1 MTQADGFDLTE
12 YLQKPYRM
20 MKMKF
25 EDTAL
30 TIAESLLQ
38 IKAIKLDNVNPFTW
52 ASGIK
57 SPIYCDN
64 RRTLSYPKIRT
75 YIRQEFVK
83 LINDEFGEVDL
94 IAGVAT
100 GAIAAGVLV
109 AQDLGLPFVYVRS
122 EKKSHG
128 LENQIEGVVESGQSV
143 VVVEDLVS
151 TGKSS
156 LNAVQALR
164 DAGCNVKGMVA
175 IFTYGLPEAEE
186 NFKQANCILKT
197 LTTYDFLI
205 KKALEQNIIKDFDL
219 QSLIQWRENPKAWG
233 V

>member
-1 MTQADGFDLTE
+1 
-12 YLQKPYRM
+12 
-20 MKMKF
+20 MKSKF

-30 TIAESLLQ
+30 TVAESLLQ
-38 IKAIKLDNVNPFTW
+38 IKAIKLDIVNPFTW
-52 ASGIK
+52 SSGIK

-75 YIRQEFVK
+75 YIRQEFVRM
-83 LINDEFGEVDL
+83 INEEFGTVDL
-94 IAGVAT
+94 VAGVAT

-122 EKKSHG
+122 EKKGHG

-156 LNAVQALR
+156 LNAVHALR
-164 DAGCNVKGMVA
+164 EAGCNVKGMVA
-175 IFTYGLPEAEE
+175 IFTYGLPEGIE
-186 NFKQANCILKT
+186 NFKQAACILRT
-197 LTTYDFLI
+197 LTTYDILI
-205 KKALEQNIIKDFDL
+205 KKAIEQNIVKDSDL
-219 QSLIQWRENPKAWG
+219 QSLIKWRENPQTWG